1 MWDIIMEIINFCST
15 TYKFSINYIN
25 YFIILIQVDLLFPA
39 IDNFFFIL
47 KLIDNAFSLSK
58 SINNP
63 YFLSN
68 LINKPNLAP
77 RSTNTFSLINEI
89 TFLYYNLMFNYYA
102 TLNGRFKS
110 MIIELF
116 IVTCHLTFLIQVFGC
131 VVISIWARAAGP
143 RFRVDQLSN
152 LTWKNLLIY
161 LSLLLIFLTA
171 IYILN

>member
-1 MWDIIMEIINFCST
+1 MEVINFCTT
-15 TYKFSINYIN
+15 TYKFSSKYFA
-25 YFIILIQVDLLFPA
+25 YFIILIQIDLLLPA
-39 IDNFFFIL
+39 MDNFFFIL
-47 KLIDNAFSLSK
+47 KWIDNAFSLSK
-58 SINNP
+58 SIDNP
-63 YFLSN
+63 YFLSS

-77 RSTNTFSLINEI
+77 RPSNVFSLTNWI
-89 TFLYYNLMFNYYA
+89 TSIYYNLTFNYYA
-102 TLNGRFKS
+102 TINGSLKS
-110 MIIELF
+110 MVIERFII
-116 IVTCHLTFLIQVFGC
+116 VCHLTFLLQVFGC